1 MGVAL
6 AKLERRYAGADPRRW
21 NFPIFTEEK
30 EHAVSKRKSILIV
43 GGDKG
48 GTGKSTVSR
57 ALVDYLEKNS
67 IPIRAF
73 DTEPGEVGVLKRFY
87 PAAMML
93 SGNAVAGQKEIID
106 GASSSAVTLVDGRAG
121 LLGPM
126 LKSFDRIRL
135 IDDVRS
141 GELQLI
147 VVHVVGPS
155 VASASEIPAVV
166 AAMEGANLI
175 RVRNHTGP
183 DAVFPRASAGN
194 PAEFDVPY
202 LDENAYA
209 AVDRAGVGFA
219 AFVKNTAQSRVL
231 RGEVRA
237 WLDGVHAAFD
247 RAGVATVLRAA

>member
-1 MGVAL
+1 MATAL
-6 AKLERRYAGADPRRW
+6 AALERRYEGGDPRRW
-21 NFPIFTEEK
+21 DFSILTEEQ
-30 EHAVSKRKSILIV
+30 ERAVPKKSIVIV

-57 ALVDYLEKNS
+57 ALVDYLEKAS
-67 IPIRAF
+67 ITIRAF
-73 DTEPGEVGVLKRFY
+73 DTEPGDIGVLKRFF
-87 PAAMML
+87 PAATML

-106 GASSSAVTLVDGRAG
+106 GATTNAVTLVDGRAG

-126 LKSFDRIRL
+126 LKSFERIRL

-147 VVHVVGPS
+147 VVHVVAPS
-155 VASASEIPAVV
+155 VASASEVPAVV
-166 AAMEGANLI
+166 AATEGANLV

-194 PAEFDVPY
+194 LAEIDVPY
-202 LDENAYA
+202 LDELAYA
-209 AVDRAGVGFA
+209 AVDRASVGFA
-219 AFVKNTAQSRVL
+219 AFVKNAAQSRVL

-237 WLDGVHAAFD
+237 WLDQVHAAFD
-247 RAGVATVLRAA
+247 RAGIASMLKAA